1 MVYNVCSTV
10 LLILYFYYMY
20 KFVKTVYKKLKQI
33 ILLLKGGVS
42 NVQKK
47 Y

>member
-1 MVYNVCSTV
+1 MIYNVCSTV

-20 KFVKTVYKKLKQI
+20 KLVKTVYKKLKQI
-33 ILLLKGGVS
+33 ILMLKGGVS

>member
-1 MVYNVCSTV
+1 MVYNVFSTI
-10 LLILYFYYMY
+10 LLIFYFYYMY
-20 KFVKTVYKKLKQI
+20 KLSKTVYKKIKQI
-33 ILLLKGGVS
+33 INHIKGGVS

>member
-1 MVYNVCSTV
+1 MIYNVCSTV

-20 KFVKTVYKKLKQI
+20 KLVKTVYKKLKQI
-33 ILLLKGGVS
+33 ILILKGGVS